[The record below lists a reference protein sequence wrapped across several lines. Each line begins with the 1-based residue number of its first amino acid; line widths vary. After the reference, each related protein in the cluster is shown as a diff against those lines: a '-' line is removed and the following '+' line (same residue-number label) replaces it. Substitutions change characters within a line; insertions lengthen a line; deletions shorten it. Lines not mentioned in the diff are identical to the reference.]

1 MIAPLNRRLAASPDP
16 ARRTSRGGPGP
27 DPTRRASREDPGRSA
42 PESDRPR
49 YRVVRII
56 ARLNVGGPA
65 LNVLHLG
72 AGLRKAYPTL
82 LVTGSVDEGEVE
94 VDLRPYGVDVH
105 RIPQLGRRIL
115 PWDDLFALWKVYRLL
130 RSVRP
135 EIVHTHTAKAGALG
149 RVAAWL
155 ARVPVRLHTF
165 HGHTFHG
172 YFGPLATRLFLAIER
187 GLARLTTRI
196 VVLSESQARDIV
208 HSYRVCDRAHVEI
221 IRLGLDLERFRPH
234 RTNGARESFRD
245 ELGLRDG
252 VPVVTTVGRL
262 VPIKNHDLFID
273 VAASLVRR
281 GVEAMF
287 VIVGGGPEEPRLRAR
302 VAELGLSRHVRLL
315 GWRTDLERIYAG
327 SDVVVLSSRNEGT
340 PVALIEALAAGRAV
354 VATDVGGVRDVL
366 AGGDLGKIVPPDQ
379 PEALARAVPWLLA
392 DPAARAEYGRR
403 GERSVTR
410 TYTVERLCQDM
421 VGLYDSLLGIP
432 TPHRAGSP
440 VRIHRVRS
448 HPRAVHA

>member
-1 MIAPLNRRLAASPDP
+1 MGA
-16 ARRTSRGGPGP
+16 
-27 DPTRRASREDPGRSA
+27 GRSA
-42 PESDRPR
+42 RKSDRRR

-56 ARLNVGGPA
+56 SRLNLGGPA
-65 LNVLHLG
+65 QHVLHLG
-72 AGLRKAYPTL
+72 AGLRGDYPTL
-82 LVTGSVDEGEVE
+82 LVTGCVDQGEVE
-94 VDLRPYGVDVH
+94 VDTPEGVDVH

-115 PWDDLFALWKVYRLL
+115 PFDDFIAFWKVYRLL

-135 EIVHTHTAKAGALG
+135 EVVHTHTAKAGALG

-155 ARVPVRLHTF
+155 ARVPVRVHTF

-172 YFGPLATRLFLAIER
+172 YFGPFATRVFLAIER
-187 GLARLTTRI
+187 ALARLTTRI

-208 HSYRVCDRAHVEI
+208 HSYRICDRAQVAI
-221 IRLGLDLERFRPH
+221 IPLGLDLERFRPH
-234 RTNGARESFRD
+234 RANGGRASFRR
-245 ELGLRDG
+245 ELGVRDG

-273 VAASLVRR
+273 AAASLVRR

-302 VAELGLSRHVRLL
+302 VEELGLSRHVRVL

-327 SDVVVLSSRNEGT
+327 TDVVVLSSRNEGT

-366 AGGDLGKIVPPDQ
+366 AGGYLGQIVPPDQ
-379 PEALARAVPWLLA
+379 PEALARAVPRFLA
-392 DPAARAEYGRR
+392 DPDARAEFGRR
-403 GERSVTR
+403 GERSAIR
-410 TYTVERLCQDM
+410 TYTVKRLCQD
-421 VGLYDSLLGIP
+421 VAGLYDSLLGIRA
-432 TPHRAGSP
+432 PHRAAAS
-440 VRIHRVRS
+440 VRIHRVPS
-448 HPRAVHA
+448 HSRAVHA